1 MKFICKILLA
11 ILVVA
16 VIGAMNLLW
25 IDFILTADLPT
36 WLKFILLG

>member
-1 MKFICKILLA
+1 MKLIWKILLA

-16 VIGAMNLLW
+16 VIGSVNLLW

-36 WLKFILLG
+36 WLKIVLLG

>member
-1 MKFICKILLA
+1 MKLIWKILLA

-16 VIGAMNLLW
+16 VIGAVNLLW

-36 WLKFILLG
+36 WLKIVLLG

>member
-1 MKFICKILLA
+1 MKFLCIILA
-11 ILVVA
+11 IILVT
-16 VIGAMNLLW
+16 IISWGLFSIW

>member
-1 MKFICKILLA
+1 MKFIRKMLLA

-16 VIGAMNLLW
+16 VIGAVNLLW

>member
-1 MKFICKILLA
+1 MKLICKILLA

-36 WLKFILLG
+36 WLKIVLLG

>member
-1 MKFICKILLA
+1 MKLIWKIFLA

-16 VIGAMNLLW
+16 VIGAVNLLW

-36 WLKFILLG
+36 WLKIVLLG